1 MPRSRWYIR
10 TYVAGTYVR
19 REGFSSKRVLY
30 EAIQNAWPTME
41 SLTPERLPISDNS
54 WVVFVIMQKVPT
66 KGWFCHAII
75 ETQFG
80 ATRMNYIEYPMH
92 FKERPERSD
101 LFRRLHE
108 TTDIIKIC
116 STNAEPVD
124 IENFIQAITGGF
136 M

>member
-19 REGFSSKRVLY
+19 REGFSSKRALY
-30 EAIQNAWPTME
+30 GAIQDAWPTME
-41 SLTPERLPISDNS
+41 SLMPERIPCNDNT
-54 WVVFVIMQKVPT
+54 WVVMTIMQKVSS
-66 KGWFCHAII
+66 KGWLCHAII
-75 ETQFG
+75 ESQFG
-80 ATRMNYIEYPMH
+80 ATTMHYVEYPMH
-92 FKERPERSD
+92 FKEKPERSD

-108 TTDIIKIC
+108 TTDVIRVR
-116 STNAEPVD
+116 STNTEPVD